1 MRKTKIICT
10 LGPSSDTV
18 ERLVQL
24 INAGMNIARFNFS
37 HGDHAEHHQKVV
49 NLRKAMKITGKRI
62 GILLDT
68 KGPEIRTHDMAT
80 PEVLLEEGKSVDIS
94 TTKVDGTA
102 EKFSITYPELI
113 NDVEVGSRILID
125 DGLVELVVTGVDK
138 ENGLIHNKIMNTGVL
153 KSKKGIIVPNVHINL
168 PGMTDKD
175 ADDIVFGIGE
185 GIDYIAASFIRQAS
199 DVKDIRNLCKQ
210 HGAEDVH
217 IFPKIESQEAVDN
230 IEDILS
236 ASDGL
241 MVARGDLGV
250 EIPPEDVPLVQKRLI
265 RMCNKANK
273 TVITATQMLD
283 SMIRNPRCTRAEAS
297 DVANAIFDGT
307 DAIMLSGETA
317 SGKWPVEAVTTMN
330 NIATKTETALD
341 YKGILDKLSEM
352 NDTSVTAAIGEA
364 VARTALNLNVAAI
377 ITSTVSG
384 YTAHVVSHYRPKA
397 PIIAV
402 TNDERVA
409 NKMCLEWGVTPVQA
423 KMAKSTD
430 EMFEI
435 AVESGKK
442 TGLIKDGDLVVIT
455 AGLPVAARGKTN
467 VLRVHHVGESLTEA

>member
-210 HGAEDVH
+210 HGAEDVR